1 MQATHSSEVR
11 PELNPYLRSVRE
23 PDVATDYLARCPGC
37 GTVAPY
43 VGNTGCL
50 EDWNGESY
58 RFKCCG
64 HRAHLDPTLGGAET
78 WIAAPRLQLE
88 QRQRLSALAS

>member
-1 MQATHSSEVR
+1 MST
-11 PELNPYLRSVRE
+11 PPN
-23 PDVATDYLARCPGC
+23 VATVPPRPNADRYLARCPGC

-50 EDWNGESY
+50 EDWDGETY

-64 HRAHLDPTLGGAET
+64 HRAHLCAAEGGAET
-78 WIAAPRLQLE
+78 WIE
-88 QRQRLSALAS
+88 WE